1 MKADVVIIDS
11 GVNDL
16 LESKIIGGV
25 NLSGVGS
32 KDDIHDS
39 IGHGSSILN
48 LILAKNPEA
57 SVYMIKVCN
66 DYNGFSFDKLCS
78 ALEYIVSS
86 NIVCKILNISMGIV
100 RLDNYA
106 RLHDLIVRIRN
117 RGTVIVSAYSNQGI
131 ISYPAGFEEVIG
143 VDCSPTCAKRDEFEY
158 IENSIINVRASS
170 AYFHAFDADERKIL
184 ANGTSYASANLS
196 AILLKNIA
204 CSTGEDFYCQCIAFL
219 RKFAMLSNPTLVS
232 FDHMHPGNCDCSL
245 HNSRSSEEIRLPE
258 WSSIRFSKEKP
269 KAVVF
274 PFNKEIHSMARFESM
289 LNLDIVGFYDY
300 RISINNNK
308 SIRTIVGSECNDRI
322 ISPISDLD
330 WSSDFELFV
339 CGHCNE
345 MHSLAHDNSLHTII
359 ANCMKHGKK
368 LYCFDDP
375 RQYLGGLSHDKIGD
389 IYSPYV
395 DKQMIK
401 PNRFDKLRKSAK
413 PVIGVYGTS
422 SRQGKYT
429 LQLFLRRALQKK
441 KYKVGQLGTEPHGY
455 LFGFD
460 YVYPMGYNSSVYV
473 DGYDAI
479 RILNEAMWD
488 IERKDPDIIITGCQ
502 SSTVPYN
509 VNIMTNLNFSSY
521 EFLIGTAPD
530 AVVLCVNPFDS
541 VHYIEKSIKFIESVG
556 NAKVIALVLFPVNRK
571 DMAFI
576 NQDMKLNNGEIER
589 KIDFLSSST
598 QIKTYLNSRIG
609 AESLS
614 EDIIQFFA

>member
-1 MKADVVIIDS
+1 
-11 GVNDL
+11 
-16 LESKIIGGV
+16 
-25 NLSGVGS
+25 
-32 KDDIHDS
+32 
-39 IGHGSSILN
+39 
-48 LILAKNPEA
+48 
-57 SVYMIKVCN
+57 
-66 DYNGFSFDKLCS
+66 
-78 ALEYIVSS
+78 
-86 NIVCKILNISMGIV
+86 
-100 RLDNYA
+100 
-106 RLHDLIVRIRN
+106 
-117 RGTVIVSAYSNQGI
+117 
-131 ISYPAGFEEVIG
+131 
-143 VDCSPTCAKRDEFEY
+143 
-158 IENSIINVRASS
+158 
-170 AYFHAFDADERKIL
+170 
-184 ANGTSYASANLS
+184 
-196 AILLKNIA
+196 
-204 CSTGEDFYCQCIAFL
+204 
-219 RKFAMLSNPTLVS
+219 
-232 FDHMHPGNCDCSL
+232 
-245 HNSRSSEEIRLPE
+245 
-258 WSSIRFSKEKP
+258 
-269 KAVVF
+269 
-274 PFNKEIHSMARFESM
+274 MARFESM

-322 ISPISDLD
+322 IRPISDLD

-422 SRQGKYT
+422 SCQGKYT

-502 SSTVPYN
+502 SGTVPYN
-509 VNIMTNLNFSSY
+509 ISYLSNISLTTY
-521 EFLIGTAPD
+521 EFYIGTSPD
-530 AVVLCVNPFDS
+530 AVILCVNAFDS
-541 VHYIEKSIKFIESVG
+541 TSYIERTIKFLEGAG
-556 NAKVIALVLFPVNRK
+556 NARVIAIVVFPIMDAEGLFNAKSNFMLDYQELDKIREGLSKRFGIKSFVNNK
-571 DMAFI
+571 EGAAQI
-576 NQDMKLNNGEIER
+576 ANEIV
-589 KIDFLSSST
+589 
-598 QIKTYLNSRIG
+598 TYFRG
-609 AESLS
+609 
-614 EDIIQFFA
+614 